1 MKIRVLTSRKVKRNP
16 GETATEPA
24 IAPVCPWVQIWVFS
38 TMYHQKESGLLF
50 SNLGAGK
57 VLMSREDVF

>member
-1 MKIRVLTSRKVKRNP
+1 MGRNP
-16 GETATEPA
+16 GGTATEPA
-24 IAPVCPWVQIWVFS
+24 IAPVCPGVQTWVLNA
-38 TMYHQKESGLLF
+38 MYHQKESGILF